1 MEFEWDPEKEAQTI
15 RVRGISFGH
24 AAEVFSGPIE
34 EWEDL
39 RRDYG
44 ERRFRAL
51 GMSGSRLLHVVYTRR
66 DDVIRIISVRPAN
79 RKERSQWR
87 PRG

>member
-1 MEFEWDPEKEAQTI
+1 VEFEWDPIKEAET
-15 RVRGISFGH
+15 RRARGISFAQ
-24 AAEVFSGPIE
+24 AAAIFAGLIE

-51 GMSGSRLLHVVYTRR
+51 GMSGGRLLHIVYTRR
-66 DDVIRIISVRPAN
+66 GDVIRIISARPAN
-79 RKERSQWR
+79 RKERSSWQ
-87 PRG
+87 PRE

>member
-15 RVRGISFGH
+15 RERGISFDR

-51 GMSGSRLLHVVYTRR
+51 GMSGGRLLHVVYTRR
-66 DDVIRIISVRPAN
+66 GDVIRVISVRPAN
-79 RKERSQWR
+79 QKERSQWR

>member
-1 MEFEWDPEKEAQTI
+1 VEFEWDPEKEAETLHA
-15 RVRGISFGH
+15 RGIGFEQ
-24 AAEVFSGPIE
+24 AAAIFAGPIE

-51 GMSGSRLLHVVYTRR
+51 GMSGGRLLHVVYTRR
-66 DDVIRIISVRPAN
+66 GEVIRVISARPAN
-79 RKERSQWR
+79 RKERSRWQ
-87 PRG
+87 PGE